1 MKLILAT
8 IVQGTGPD
16 HVSIQTDLPSPCP
29 NFDSHELCLDFQVEA
44 NGGPDYVA
52 KHFPGVPIRFIG
64 RPKPL
69 YQFSKPSRSSQ
80 PDELIGRAVKSY
92 KGLRP

>member
-1 MKLILAT
+1 MKLIEAT
-8 IVQGTGPD
+8 VVQGTGPD

-44 NGGPDYVA
+44 DKGPEYVLRN
-52 KHFPGVPIRFIG
+52 FPDVPLRIIG
-64 RPKPL
+64 RPKPT
-69 YQFSKPSRSSQ
+69 YRFSKPRRAT
-80 PDELIGRAVKSY
+80 PEDELVTKTAKPY